1 MKLLQFIRKA
11 FNKLTNPEWFS
22 LVNDTCFK
30 RENLSSDEIKEI
42 LQIIEQSEVRLK

>member
-1 MKLLQFIRKA
+1 MKLLQYIRKV

-30 RENLSSDEIKEI
+30 KEDLTDDEIKEI
-42 LQIIEQSEVRLK
+42 LQMIDQEEQK